1 MSRPQPAA
9 PAKLIIG
16 MILREKKIVGEV
28 AEELIHIF
36 GRVDLMSP
44 WLPFDF
50 TTYYQAE
57 MGRPLFR
64 RLFAFGPLIEQTALA
79 GIKLKT
85 NDLEKEWSQ
94 NEKRRINLD
103 PGYLLAERFVL
114 ATGKNFAH
122 RIYLEE
128 GIYADLTLVFRKGG
142 FHPLP
147 WTYPGY
153 RQPDMQRFL
162 TQIRSKYMH
171 DLLSAQTGVTVNDSQ
186 HDRLCAI

>member
-1 MSRPQPAA
+1 MSRPHPPV

-16 MILREKKIVGEV
+16 LILKEKKIVRTV
-28 AEELIHIF
+28 AEELIHTF
-36 GRVDLMSP
+36 GWVDLMSP

-64 RLFAFGPLIEQTALA
+64 RLLAFGSLIEQTALA

-85 NDLEKEWSQ
+85 NAIEKKWSH
-94 NEKRRINLD
+94 NEKRQINLD

-122 RIYLEE
+122 RIYLEK
-128 GIYADLTLVFRKGG
+128 GIYADLTLVYRQGG

-153 RQPDMQRFL
+153 RQNDIQGFL
-162 TQIRSKYMH
+162 TQIRSKYRH
-171 DLLSAQTGVTVNDSQ
+171 DLKSSILSNRSERQ
-186 HDRLCAI
+186 

>member
-85 NDLEKEWSQ
+85 NDLEKKWSQ

-128 GIYADLTLVFRKGG
+128 GIYADLTLVYRKNG
-142 FHPLP
+142 FHHLP

-162 TQIRSKYMH
+162 ALIRLKYMH
-171 DLLSAQTGVTVNDSQ
+171 DLKILYSFKPE
-186 HDRLCAI
+186 

>member
-1 MSRPQPAA
+1 MSRPQPPK

-16 MILREKKIVGEV
+16 LILKEKKIVREV
-28 AEELIHIF
+28 AEELIHTF
-36 GRVDLMSP
+36 GWVDLMSP

-64 RLFAFGPLIEQTALA
+64 RLFAFGTLIEQTALA

-85 NDLEKEWSQ
+85 NAIEKKWSQ

-103 PGYLLAERFVL
+103 PGYLLAERYVL

-128 GIYADLTLVFRKGG
+128 GIYADLTLVFRHGG

-147 WTYPGY
+147 WTYHGY
-153 RQPDMQRFL
+153 RQQDIHGLL
-162 TQIRSKYMH
+162 TRVRSKYRH
-171 DLLSAQTGVTVNDSQ
+171 DLKTATLSNRSERQ
-186 HDRLCAI
+186 